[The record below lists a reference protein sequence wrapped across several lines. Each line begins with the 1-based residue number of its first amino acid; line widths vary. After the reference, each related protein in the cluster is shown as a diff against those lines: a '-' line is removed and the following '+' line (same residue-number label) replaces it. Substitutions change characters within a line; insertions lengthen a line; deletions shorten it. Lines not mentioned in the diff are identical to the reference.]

1 MSEEKELK
9 DEKENDDKTT
19 DGDDKSKS
27 ATIGDVE
34 RIVTSA
40 VDSIKSLIPNIGGDK
55 SSGDG
60 GADSGGEDDKSD
72 RKGRTSG
79 RMSLRDVE
87 EAASTAVL
95 KAIKEAGLD
104 QVLKG
109 ENKEKEGVKPPNE
122 NKGPSKPRRL
132 SSFMLGKGYLDEA
145 NK

>member
-9 DEKENDDKTT
+9 DEKEIDDKTT

-60 GADSGGEDDKSD
+60 GADNSGEDDKSD

-87 EAASTAVL
+87 EAASSAVK
-95 KAIKEAGLD
+95 KAVEEAGLID
-104 QVLKG
+104 LLKDK
-109 ENKEKEGVKPPNE
+109 KEKKPEPKAPVESKPPAE
-122 NKGPSKPRRL
+122 PRRL
-132 SSFMLGKGYLDEA
+132 SSLMLGKNYLNEA